1 MLTMSSNMT
10 THSDTGRLQS
20 ILLKHPRDAFESR
33 EKVEAQWERLN
44 YRAAPDLERAVDEY
58 DRFVELFRD
67 AEVEINFAPVDGTT
81 TLDSIYVRDAALVTD
96 RGAILCSM
104 GKADRRAEPAAL
116 AASLEAA
123 GIEVL
128 GAIGGDG
135 RLEGG
140 DVVWLPENRI
150 AVGHGY
156 RTNDDGIRQ
165 LRELTEGIAQEIIVV
180 PLPHWRGPSDVFHL
194 MSMVS
199 PVDRDA
205 ALVYS
210 PLLPVAFRERLLAL
224 DQRLIEVPDEEFAS
238 MGCNVLALGSGRCLM
253 LDGNPVTRRRLERAG
268 IEALVYGGEEISR
281 KGEGGPTCLTRT
293 LLREK

>member
-1 MLTMSSNMT
+1 MPTMPSNVT

-33 EKVEAQWERLN
+33 EKVEAQWARLN
-44 YRAAPDLERAVDEY
+44 YRAAPDLERAIDEY

-67 AEVEINFAPVDGTT
+67 AGVEITFAPVDGTT

-128 GAIGGDG
+128 GAIEGDA

-205 ALVYS
+205 VLVYS

-238 MGCNVLALGSGRCLM
+238 MGCNVLALGSGKCLM
-253 LDGNPVTRRRLERAG
+253 LDGNPATRRRLEKAG

-293 LLREK
+293 LLREE

>member
-1 MLTMSSNMT
+1 MPTMSFNAT
-10 THSDTGRLQS
+10 PHSDTGGLQS
-20 ILLKHPRDAFESR
+20 ILLKHPRDAFESP
-33 EKVEAQWERLN
+33 EKVEMQWERLN
-44 YRAAPDLERAVDEY
+44 YRAAPDFERAIDEY

-67 AEVEINFAPVDGTT
+67 AGVEITFAPADDAT

-116 AASLEAA
+116 AAALEAA

-128 GAIGGDG
+128 GAIEGSA

-140 DVVWLPENRI
+140 DVVWLPGNRI
-150 AVGHGY
+150 AVGRGY

-165 LRELTEGIAQEIIVV
+165 LRELTAGIAEEIIVV
-180 PLPHWRGPSDVFHL
+180 PLPHWHGPNDVFHL
-194 MSMVS
+194 MSMIS

-205 ALVYS
+205 VLVYS
-210 PLLPVAFRERLLAL
+210 PLLPVVFRERLLAL

-238 MGCNVLALGSGRCLM
+238 MGCNVLALGPGKCLM
-253 LDGNPVTRRRLERAG
+253 LDGNPVTRRRLEKAG
-268 IEALVYGGEEISR
+268 IEALVYVGEEISR

-293 LLREK
+293 LLREE